1 MSDDQSPIPTPSQR
15 EVLVRRWLSVAALE
29 HASVG
34 SFARFPLQL
43 LAVGAPPDLLL
54 ATQQA
59 AADEVRHAVFAYG
72 QASRFAGEAL
82 GPGPLPL
89 DEAMPALDVRGVIAG
104 LLDEAC
110 IGESVGAA
118 EAAVCADA
126 ARDSAIRTGLSQVAK
141 DEASHAA
148 LAWKSLRWLLMQHPG
163 ELDFASSHFDAA
175 LSQHRARLSAVGD
188 DDDLSTWGFPSGQA
202 RCAAQLE
209 ALDSVVVEVGRAL
222 FASLRSSH

>member
-1 MSDDQSPIPTPSQR
+1 MSDDQSPLPTPSQR
-15 EVLVRRWLSVAALE
+15 EVLVQRWLSVAALE

-34 SFARFPLQL
+34 SFARFTLQL

-72 QASRFAGEAL
+72 QASRFAEEAL

-89 DEAMPALDVRGVIAG
+89 EEAMPALDVRGVIAG

-118 EAAVCADA
+118 EAAFCAEV
-126 ARDSAIRTGLSQVAK
+126 ARDPAIQTGLAQVAK

-148 LAWKSLRWLLMQHPG
+148 LAWKSLRWLLTAHPH
-163 ELDFASSHFDAA
+163 EIDFAISHFDAA
-175 LSQHRARLSAVGD
+175 LAHHRTRLAGALD
-188 DDDLSTWGFPSGQA
+188 DDDLSAWGFPSGA
-202 RCAAQLE
+202 MRCAAQLD
-209 ALDSVVVEVGRAL
+209 ALESVVVAVGRAL
-222 FASLRSSH
+222 FASLR